1 MQGVFITVEG
11 VEGSGKTTVV
21 QAVADRLRQA
31 GVPVVVTAE
40 PGGTPLGAHVR
51 AWLLQGGHRSGWA
64 EAFLFLAS
72 RAEHVAQVIRPAL
85 QRGDV
90 VLCDRYTDSTLAYQ
104 GFGLGLPLKGL
115 RTLNALATG
124 DLQPHLTLLLDLD
137 PVIGLQRVAR
147 TTAFERR
154 DLAFHRRVRAGYLQL
169 AQEEPHRIKVVDAHR
184 SLDEVLQTCIALV
197 SEAIHRWQPSL
208 LATGTQ

>member
-104 GFGLGLPLKGL
+104 GFGLGLPL
-115 RTLNALATG
+115 
-124 DLQPHLTLLLDLD
+124 
-137 PVIGLQRVAR
+137 
-147 TTAFERR
+147 
-154 DLAFHRRVRAGYLQL
+154 
-169 AQEEPHRIKVVDAHR
+169 
-184 SLDEVLQTCIALV
+184 
-197 SEAIHRWQPSL
+197 
-208 LATGTQ
+208 